1 MKPTSKISFKIVVV
15 VVGALLKILIRR
27 KVKGKENLPPNGAI
41 IAVCNH
47 VHLVDPLIHI
57 ISILPR
63 DSIFMAKEELFRTWP
78 MPLFPLLMNIA
89 EAYPVHRRGT
99 LEEREE
105 ALRKAEKVLAE
116 GLVFGIYPEGTRSR
130 TAKLKTAYHG
140 VAKIA
145 LGSGAPLIPVGI
157 YGTEKLKGIGWISRP
172 EVTVSFGKPFN
183 LPIVGAAPTNSQ
195 FQELTGFI
203 MEQLCT
209 VLPPEYHGRYGKQS
223 SPDPNL
229 CHDNR
234 D

>member
-1 MKPTSKISFKIVVV
+1 MKPSSKMSFKIAVVV
-15 VVGALLKILIRR
+15 FRALLKILIRR

-105 ALRKAEKVLAE
+105 ALRKAERVLAE

-130 TAKLKTAYHG
+130 TAKLKAAYHG

-145 LGSGAPLIPVGI
+145 LRSDAPLIPVSI
-157 YGTEKLKGIGWISRP
+157 YGTEKLKGVGWISRP
-172 EVTVSFGKPFN
+172 EVTVTFGKPFN
-183 LPIVGAAPTNSQ
+183 LPATGDAPTSSRL
-195 FQELTGFI
+195 QELTDFI

-209 VLPPEYHGRYGKQS
+209 VLPPQYHGSYGGQS
-223 SPDPNL
+223 NPDPNL
-229 CHDNR
+229 
-234 D
+234 